1 MGLFG
6 RYRAMKAQQEAEKR
20 QLGYEKETI
29 QRAAEV
35 NPQSEQNVH
44 AIIEG
49 RADLQRWQQQLKE
62 DFDMLLGE
70 LGYKELADG
79 SLVPRNGEA
88 KLLCNKE
95 CCKYIKSVLTP
106 FYFRSVS
113 ITKLD
118 KPQIMEIM
126 MTTMQKMT
134 IKLDCFM
141 YEFAIQTTADTS
153 NILLLVENIIMPILY
168 RSLDGFTKKEDSGA
182 RKILEDATIQMNQRE
197 SIFKRMAGLVP
208 T

>member
-1 MGLFG
+1 MGLFAA
-6 RYRAMKAQQEAEKR
+6 YRARKQQEETEKR

-29 QRAAEV
+29 HRTAEV

-62 DFDMLLGE
+62 DFDTLLLQ
-70 LGYKELADG
+70 LGYRELTDG
-79 SLVPRNGEA
+79 TIIPRSKDVEV
-88 KLLCNKE
+88 LCNKE
-95 CCKYIKSVLTP
+95 CVGYLKSVLTP
-106 FYFRSVS
+106 FYFRSMS

-118 KPQIMEIM
+118 KVQINEVM

-141 YEFAIQTTADTS
+141 REFGIKSTADTS
-153 NILLLVENIIMPILY
+153 VILNMVENIVLPIVN
-168 RSLDGFTKKEDSGA
+168 RSIDGFTKKEDSGA
-182 RKILEDATIQMNQRE
+182 RKILEDATAQVNQKQD
-197 SIFKRMAGLVP
+197 IFKKMAGLM